1 MVVTLKVIV
10 LHSTQEERRQ
20 VLLSTVQKYVFSS
33 GKQTAGFSL
42 TVNRNFV
49 IPKNAILMDNASTVD
64 LIHNRDL
71 LENIHTVGHRIY
83 IHCNAGTRFTDRQGC
98 LPGYGLV
105 WHCPKAI
112 ANILSLH
119 NVSHRYWVEFNNEE
133 DNRFVVTKEDGKVK
147 IDCTTSMQRQQRI
160 KMQRF

>member
-1 MVVTLKVIV
+1 MYPQVECFGCHIKGHRLTQYPRGAATGAVVN
-10 LHSTQEERRQ
+10 SAEG
-20 VLLSTVQKYVFSS
+20 KYVFSS

-112 ANILSLH
+112 SNILSLH

-133 DNRFVVTKEDGKVK
+133 DNRFVVTKEEEK
-147 IDCTTSMQRQQRI
+147 
-160 KMQRF
+160 